1 LKTHGDWAYTYTEQK
16 GNNYLSNKNLYA
28 FGFGLDIVTLYD
40 IRIRLE
46 YTFNDNG
53 DRALYLHKSGE

>member
-1 LKTHGDWAYTYTEQK
+1 
-16 GNNYLSNKNLYA
+16 
-28 FGFGLDIVTLYD
+28 LDIVTLYD